1 MGRENNQDK
10 HNSAPYPSLFKLVK
24 SFAIFSLNVT
34 SFSQKCLKNKKLSR
48 KYLMIL
54 YNNLKA

>member
-24 SFAIFSLNVT
+24 SFAIFILNVT
-34 SFSQKCLKNKKLSR
+34 SF
-48 KYLMIL
+48 
-54 YNNLKA
+54 